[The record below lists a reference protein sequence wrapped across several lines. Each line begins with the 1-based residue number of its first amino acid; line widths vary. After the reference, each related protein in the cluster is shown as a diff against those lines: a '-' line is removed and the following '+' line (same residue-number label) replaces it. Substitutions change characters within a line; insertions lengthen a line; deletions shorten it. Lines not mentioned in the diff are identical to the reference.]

1 MQDSG
6 KKNDQEKNRLDL
18 IHPAVILELGKVLT
32 YGANKYG
39 ERNYQKGLAY
49 HRVYGAA
56 LRHLVAWWNGENNDR
71 ESGLL
76 HLSHCLC
83 NIAFLIEFES
93 NREKYANS
101 DDKPQSKI
109 RNYLGETNAE
119 KTN

>member
-32 YGANKYG
+32 YGANKYRLDLIHPTVILELGKVLTYGANKYG

-56 LRHLVAWWNGENNDR
+56 LRH
-71 ESGLL
+71 
-76 HLSHCLC
+76 
-83 NIAFLIEFES
+83 
-93 NREKYANS
+93 
-101 DDKPQSKI
+101 
-109 RNYLGETNAE
+109 
-119 KTN
+119 